1 MSSQLFEADIDREKE
16 RLAKENAQR
25 INTILEDCEKRM
37 IFRVEQLDYVDPYL
51 DEKLFDRVH
60 TYSSE
65 QVQDFLAIFESHK
78 KEHRHVPYDFIKVM
92 DQYETK
98 HRIERE
104 PVRQHN
110 EKKKETKSDM
120 DGEDELSVF
129 TDNNSYDGLN
139 SDAPPFSEFGQED
152 VVEDYDL

>member
-1 MSSQLFEADIDREKE
+1 MSATSPFKETLASKTLRMEEKLPEFRVTKKKRGKVAVKKAISIYNDRKDNEILDVDEHFEADIDRIKKE

-65 QVQDFLAIFESHK
+65 QVQEFLAIFESHK
-78 KEHRHVPYDFIKVM
+78 KEHRHA
-92 DQYETK
+92 
-98 HRIERE
+98 
-104 PVRQHN
+104 
-110 EKKKETKSDM
+110 
-120 DGEDELSVF
+120 L
-129 TDNNSYDGLN
+129 
-139 SDAPPFSEFGQED
+139 
-152 VVEDYDL
+152 